1 MTKQTSEACL
11 KKTEYRVS
19 GLILRNECLV
29 MFQHVKNRSQE
40 LLADM
45 TESNI
50 EVLPFGAFLCQ
61 VIRKGFVSHSYEAGS
76 LKHSSSEICG
86 ATFDH
91 CGV

>member
-1 MTKQTSEACL
+1 
-11 KKTEYRVS
+11 
-19 GLILRNECLV
+19 
-29 MFQHVKNRSQE
+29 
-40 LLADM
+40 M

-76 LKHSSSEICG
+76 LKHSPSEICG

>member
-29 MFQHVKNRSQE
+29 MFQHIKNRSQE

-76 LKHSSSEICG
+76 LKHSPSEIFGSSRSNC
-86 ATFDH
+86 
-91 CGV
+91 